1 MMEEVFGAVGKKC
14 TPRSSHS
21 GAKQLPSLAPD
32 LARGTEPHTGAWDP
46 PGQLLGAALGLP
58 GWGSHS
64 SMRLCSTVH
73 GCMGSRGGLLQAL
86 GCPEEPPVLPIN
98 NSQLLMS
105 SKHPEGHN

>member
-1 MMEEVFGAVGKKC
+1 MEEVFGAVGKKC
-14 TPRSSHS
+14 TPWSSHF

-32 LARGTEPHTGAWDP
+32 LARGTEPQTGAWDP
-46 PGQLLGAALGLP
+46 KGSSWMLL
-58 GWGSHS
+58 WGCQAGDPHS

>member
-1 MMEEVFGAVGKKC
+1 MEQPLWGQA
-14 TPRSSHS
+14 
-21 GAKQLPSLAPD
+21 AP
-32 LARGTEPHTGAWDP
+32 EPGSRLGEGHRAP
-46 PGQLLGAALGLP
+46 HRYLRPQGQLLGAALGLP

-64 SMRLCSTVH
+64 SMCLCSPWVH
-73 GCMGSRGGLLQAL
+73 GEQRGFLQAL

>member
-1 MMEEVFGAVGKKC
+1 MEEVFGAVGKKC
-14 TPRSSHS
+14 TPRNSHF

-32 LARGTEPHTGAWDP
+32 LARGTEPQTSAWDP
-46 PGQLLGAALGLP
+46 KGSSWVLL
-58 GWGSHS
+58 WGCQAGDPHS
-64 SMRLCSTVH
+64 SMRLRSPVH
-73 GCMGSRGGLLQAL
+73 GCRGAL